1 MRFGRFALLPGLW
14 RALTICLLVLATT
27 AVSPTLLGQ
36 SITSGDITGTV
47 TDPSGA
53 VLSTASA
60 TLKNAE
66 TGFSRTTTTSG
77 TGAYRFS
84 LVPLGQYTMTVSAAG
99 FQTASRVVTVAVGQ
113 TLTVDVQLGLAT
125 ASASVEVS
133 EAAATVETENADL
146 TTIFTSTQVADL
158 PNPGNDMSAIAY
170 TTPGVTMST
179 QSGYGNFSAFGL
191 GGTAN
196 LFTINGMNDNDPF
209 LNLNNSGATN
219 LLLGTNEVAEESV
232 VLNGYSGQYGQLP
245 GANVNIVTKSGTN
258 EFHGNAIWY
267 WNGRAMNA
275 NDFLN
280 NAAGTPRPFDNAN
293 QWAGSI
299 GGPVWKNH
307 TFFFF
312 DTEGLRVLL
321 PTSGNVY
328 IPTPAFQSAILTN
341 LQATDAGAVPFYTNM
356 FKIFNSAPGASGAV
370 PQAGTCGDIPNNLP
384 SLDTSLGD
392 ACSALYRQNVGN
404 LTHEALYA
412 GRVDQILGAN
422 DRAYVRLQ
430 RDSGVQATYTDFFNP
445 VFNADSYQ
453 PEMQGQIGETHIFG
467 PNAVNQF
474 VLGAQYY
481 KADFGPAGGV
491 GAQRS
496 LFPIDLFFAD
506 GSNIGAT
513 NNFLATPAIGGDDA
527 IWPQGRNVTEYQVVD
542 DFSVTRGNH
551 TIKAGMNYHRN
562 DITDLDYGELV
573 DPIVFVLSTTDFYN
587 GGPNSLL
594 AAQSFPTANEQPL
607 ALYMLGLYVE
617 DDWKVTRNLKVNISL
632 RADHNSNPVC
642 QDNCF
647 ASLTSPFLDLSHNA
661 NTPYNQAIDTGRHQ
675 AYPATSNIV
684 WEPRLGFAWSPRNND
699 KTVIRGGAGIFLY
712 SFPAQVVDAFSENTP
727 NENTFS
733 LFGGLVP
740 GLPGNMY
747 SIAANANQSL
757 LNAFKS
763 GGTLASIEASNPYF
777 SPPNFTSSDA
787 TIVQPRVY
795 EWNMQVQQ
803 VLPGNMLLSLN
814 YAGNHAIYLP
824 IQNNGVNGYCPPAVC
839 PNGFAGVSS
848 VPIDERFVT
857 VSQIQSNGVS
867 SYNGL
872 TASLQRRFANGFQ
885 FQLGYTWSHS
895 LDDISNG
902 GFDPFNEKT
911 TVSFTNPE
919 DPNNIRLYN
928 YGNSDYDVRS
938 EFTANYVWE
947 NALRHLFHWGPNAVF
962 GGWTIAG
969 TINYRTG
976 LPFTVVDT
984 GTSSTLSATG
994 MGGPTFA
1001 WITGNG
1007 PTSCGVSAT
1016 PNGASCFAS
1025 GQFAPSASALS
1036 FSGYS
1041 NQGRNEFRGPGYF
1054 DTDMDVTKYFTIHES
1069 MQVGLGLQ
1077 FFNLFNHPNFD
1088 EPVNNIAQ
1096 SNFGQIVNSVGPAT
1110 SILGAFLGGDASPR
1124 IIQLKLQFK
1133 F

>member
-1 MRFGRFALLPGLW
+1 MPFGRFASISGLW
-14 RALTICLLVLATT
+14 RTLTVCLLMLATA
-27 AVSPTLLGQ
+27 AVGPTLFGQ
-36 SITSGDITGTV
+36 TLTSGDITGTI

-53 VLSTASA
+53 VLAGATA
-60 TLKNAE
+60 TLKSAS
-66 TGFSRTTTTSG
+66 TGTTRTTTASG
-77 TGAYRFS
+77 SGEYRFS
-84 LVPLGQYTMTVSAAG
+84 LVPLGDYTMTISAAG
-99 FQTASRVVTVAVGQ
+99 FQTTTKLITIAIGQ
-113 TLTVDVQLGLAT
+113 TLTVNVQLGLAT
-125 ASASVEVS
+125 SATSVEVS
-133 EAAATVETENADL
+133 EAIATVETENADL
-146 TTIFTSTQVADL
+146 TTTFTSTQVADL

-170 TTPGVTMST
+170 TTPGITMST

-219 LLLGTNEVAEESV
+219 LLLGTNEVAEEAV

-267 WNGRAMNA
+267 WNGSALNA

-328 IPTPAFQSAILTN
+328 IPTTGFQSAILTN
-341 LQATDAGAVPFYTNM
+341 LQATDAGAVPFYQNM

-370 PQAGTCGDIPNNLP
+370 PQTGTCGDLAGTPV
-384 SLDTSLGD
+384 DTALGD
-392 ACSALYRQNVGN
+392 SCSALFRENSSN

-412 GRVDQILGAN
+412 GRVDQVFGQN

-453 PEMQGQIGETHIFG
+453 PEMQGQISETHIFG

-474 VLGAQYY
+474 VLGGQYY
-481 KADFGPAGGV
+481 KAVFEPSGGV
-491 GAQRS
+491 GAQRA
-496 LFPIDLFFAD
+496 LFPITLGFAD
-506 GSNIGAT
+506 GSNIGAS
-513 NNFLATPAIGGDDA
+513 NNFLGLGDLGGDDA
-527 IWPQGRNVTEYQVVD
+527 IWPQGRNVTEYQIVD
-542 DFSVTRGNH
+542 DFSLTKGSH

-573 DPIVFVLSTTDFYN
+573 DPIVLVLSTTDFYN

-594 AAQSFPTANEQPL
+594 LAQSYPNANEQPL

-617 DDWKVTRNLKVNISL
+617 DDWKVTRNLKVNLSV

-642 QDNCF
+642 QTNCF
-647 ASLTSPFLDLSHNA
+647 ARMTSPFLDLSHNA
-661 NTPYNQAIDTGRHQ
+661 DTPYNQAINTGLHQ

-684 WEPRLGFAWSPRNND
+684 WEPRLGFAWSPFNND

-712 SFPAQVVDAFSENTP
+712 SFPAQVVDSFSENTP

-733 LFGGLVP
+733 LVGGLVP
-740 GLPGNMY
+740 GLPGNAY
-747 SIAANANQSL
+747 SIASAANQSL
-757 LNAFKS
+757 HSAFAS

-777 SPPNFTSSDA
+777 SAPNFTSSDA

-803 VLPGNMLLSLN
+803 VIPWNMLLSVN

-824 IQNNGVNGYCPPAVC
+824 IQNDGVNGYCPPSTC
-839 PNGFAGVSS
+839 PNGFAGVPSA
-848 VPIDERFVT
+848 PIDPRFVT
-857 VSQIQSNGVS
+857 VTQIQNNGVS
-867 SYNGL
+867 VYDGL

-885 FQLGYTWSHS
+885 FQFGYTWSHA

-902 GFDPFNEKT
+902 GFDPFGEKT
-911 TVSFTNPE
+911 IVGFTNPE
-919 DPNNIRLYN
+919 DPNNISLHN
-928 YGNSDYDVRS
+928 YGSSDYDVRH
-938 EFTANYVWE
+938 EFTGNYVWRMPCATCSTGVPTRCSVAGPSAAPSATE
-947 NALRHLFHWGPNAVF
+947 RAFRSRWWIRARQGNSTPTGWAGQLSPGSPVRAPPPAASQLPWPQRLASPMESSRHRQGPSPSPVTRIRA
-962 GGWTIAG
+962 
-969 TINYRTG
+969 
-976 LPFTVVDT
+976 
-984 GTSSTLSATG
+984 GTSSA
-994 MGGPTFA
+994 A
-1001 WITGNG
+1001 
-1007 PTSCGVSAT
+1007 
-1016 PNGASCFAS
+1016 
-1025 GQFAPSASALS
+1025 
-1036 FSGYS
+1036 
-1041 NQGRNEFRGPGYF
+1041 
-1054 DTDMDVTKYFTIHES
+1054 
-1069 MQVGLGLQ
+1069 
-1077 FFNLFNHPNFD
+1077 
-1088 EPVNNIAQ
+1088 
-1096 SNFGQIVNSVGPAT
+1096 PAT
-1110 SILGAFLGGDASPR
+1110 SIRTWMCRSSSPSTKMRNSGLGCSSSICSIIRTLTSP
-1124 IIQLKLQFK
+1124 
-1133 F
+1133 